1 MRSKTKCRS
10 SSVVNKD
17 VLNECCTTHYEN
29 PLLQA
34 KLQEANNFT
43 GDHSYFSTKANQFVL
58 LPNELQFE
66 TFFFSVRNNLS
77 RHNKQQAGLPI

>member
-1 MRSKTKCRS
+1 M
-10 SSVVNKD
+10 VNKD

-66 TFFFSVRNNLS
+66 A
-77 RHNKQQAGLPI
+77 KQTGLKFVS